1 LTFLAL
7 ALALALLLRGSR
19 FVHGTNCMTLDRPL
33 P

>member
-19 FVHGTNCMTLDRPL
+19 FVHPL
-33 P
+33 IV